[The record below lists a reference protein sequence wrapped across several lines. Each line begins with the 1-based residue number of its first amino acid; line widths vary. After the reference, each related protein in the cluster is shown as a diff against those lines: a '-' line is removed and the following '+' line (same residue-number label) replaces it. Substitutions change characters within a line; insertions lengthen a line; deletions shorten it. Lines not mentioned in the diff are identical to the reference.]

1 MILRLHKLKN
11 SESNINSS
19 PIHSIFKGLT
29 RMETYRRFKKHR
41 TATVGGGV
49 ALIIVVVAVLGPLF
63 SPGNPHRVDFG
74 NSLSPP
80 SFRNPLGTDHLGR
93 DILGRLIYGAWISL
107 AVGVG
112 ATVISMLVGGLC
124 GLMAGYFGKLVDVI
138 IMRSLDV
145 VWAFPPVLLALA
157 FVAIRGP
164 SLSAVI
170 LAIGIV
176 GIPMFARIVR
186 STVLSVKEKDY
197 ILAAKASGFSHFKIM
212 FTHILPNIMAPVTVV
227 ATFGV
232 AGAIMIESILSFL
245 GLGIQPPA
253 SSWGLMINEG
263 QKYLRTFPYYSLFP
277 GLMIMITVFAFNAFG
292 DGLRDAWD
300 PKLKT

>member
-1 MILRLHKLKN
+1 MI
-11 SESNINSS
+11 
-19 PIHSIFKGLT
+19 
-29 RMETYRRFKKHR
+29 
-41 TATVGGGV
+41 GGGV
-49 ALIIVVVAVLGPLF
+49 AIIIVVIAIFAPLL
-63 SPGNPHRVDFG
+63 SPSDPNHVDFG
-74 NSLSPP
+74 NTLSPP

-93 DILGRLIYGAWISL
+93 DILSRLIYGAWVSL
-107 AVGVG
+107 GVG
-112 ATVISMLVGGLC
+112 LGATAISMFLGGLC
-124 GLMAGYFGKLVDVI
+124 GLMAGYFGKSIDVI
-138 IMRSLDV
+138 IMRGLDV

-157 FVAIRGP
+157 FVAIEGP
-164 SLSAVI
+164 SFSAVI

-197 ILAAKASGFSHFKIM
+197 ILAARASGISHFKIM
-212 FTHILPNIMAPVTVV
+212 FTHILPNIMAPLVVV

-277 GLMIMITVFAFNAFG
+277 GLTIMITVFAFNAFG

>member
-1 MILRLHKLKN
+1 
-11 SESNINSS
+11 
-19 PIHSIFKGLT
+19 
-29 RMETYRRFKKHR
+29 MEAYRRFKRHR
-41 TATVGGGV
+41 IAMIGGGV
-49 ALIIVVVAVLGPLF
+49 AIIIVVIAVFAPLL
-63 SPGNPHRVDFG
+63 SPSDPYHVDFG
-74 NSLSPP
+74 NTLSPP

-93 DILGRLIYGAWISL
+93 DILSRLIYGAWVSL
-107 AVGVG
+107 GVG
-112 ATVISMLVGGLC
+112 LGATAISMFLGGLC
-124 GLMAGYFGKLVDVI
+124 GLIAGYFGKWIDVI
-138 IMRSLDV
+138 IMRGLDV

-157 FVAIRGP
+157 FVAIKGP
-164 SLSAVI
+164 SFSAVI
-170 LAIGIV
+170 LAVGIV

-197 ILAAKASGFSHFKIM
+197 ILAAKASGISHFKIM
-212 FTHILPNIMAPVTVV
+212 FTHILPNIIAPVVV
-227 ATFGV
+227 VETFAV
-232 AGAIMIESILSFL
+232 AGAIMIESTLSFL

-277 GLMIMITVFAFNAFG
+277 GLTIMITVFAFNAFG

>member
-1 MILRLHKLKN
+1 
-11 SESNINSS
+11 
-19 PIHSIFKGLT
+19 
-29 RMETYRRFKKHR
+29 MEAYRRFKRHR
-41 TATVGGGV
+41 IAMIGGGV
-49 ALIIVVVAVLGPLF
+49 AIIIVVIAIFAPLL
-63 SPGNPHRVDFG
+63 SPSDPYHVDFG
-74 NSLSPP
+74 NTLSPP

-93 DILGRLIYGAWISL
+93 DILSRLIYGAWISL
-107 AVGVG
+107 GVGLG

-124 GLMAGYFGKLVDVI
+124 GLIAGYFGKRVDI
-138 IMRSLDV
+138 IMMRSLDV

-157 FVAIRGP
+157 FVAIEGP
-164 SLSAVI
+164 SLSAVT

-197 ILAAKASGFSHFKIM
+197 ILAAKASGISHFKIM
-212 FTHILPNIMAPVTVV
+212 FTHILPNIMAPLVVV

-277 GLMIMITVFAFNAFG
+277 GLTIMITVFAFNAFG